1 MDPSSS
7 TSEHVSGV
15 EEQKAVAALDADTA
29 PNALTGFC
37 CHRWVV
43 SLVLV
48 SSDS

>member
-29 PNALTGFC
+29 PNALTGFTAGLSP
-37 CHRWVV
+37 WF
-43 SLVLV
+43 
-48 SSDS
+48 